1 MRMCTADLSAVLRT
15 TALPSTA
22 AKLLWTAN
30 SAGGGLERGL
40 LRIVQE
46 QWPACSIDVL
56 SDNDA
61 FYKANGVLVLCNGMR
76 KP

>member
-1 MRMCTADLSAVLRT
+1 MRMCTAELSAVLRT
-15 TALPSTA
+15 AALPSTA

-30 SAGGGLERGL
+30 SAGGGLERGFCEL
-40 LRIVQE
+40 CRNSGRRVRLM
-46 QWPACSIDVL
+46 CSV
-56 SDNDA
+56 DNDA